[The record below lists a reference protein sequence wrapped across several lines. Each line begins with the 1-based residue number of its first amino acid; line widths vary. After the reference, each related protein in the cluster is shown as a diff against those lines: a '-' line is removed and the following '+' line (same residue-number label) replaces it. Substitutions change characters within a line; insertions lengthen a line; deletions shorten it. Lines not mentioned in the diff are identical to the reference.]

1 MKIKNLLSTLV
12 IIPALLVTSCAT
24 IVNGTTQ
31 RICFTSCPPHATIWV
46 DNCQMGTTPAAID
59 LTRGNNHTVHIEL
72 AGYQPYD
79 ILIQKRMSK
88 WVFGNIVF
96 GGVIGLVVDLATGGV
111 YKLTPEQVCAHL
123 QETGN
128 GHMYAS
134 QGYVAVTLAPNPSWE
149 KIGQLSPAQ

>member
-1 MKIKNLLSTLV
+1 MNIKNIVSSLV
-12 IIPALLVTSCAT
+12 IIPLILLTSCAT

-46 DNCQMGTTPAAID
+46 DHCQMGQTPIAVD
-59 LTRGNNHTVHIEL
+59 LTRGNNHIVHIEL
-72 AGYQPYD
+72 DGYQPYD
-79 ILIQKRMSK
+79 IHIQKRMSK

-123 QETGN
+123 QAN
-128 GHMYAS
+128 GHNSMSAS
-134 QGYVAVTLAPNPSWE
+134 QGYVAVTLSPDSSWE
-149 KIGQLSPAQ
+149 KIGQLSLAQ